1 MSLDMN
7 ALIQNAEATLVA
19 VGWKVAGSRTTFRV
33 FPRNPYRRVEL
44 TATISNAVDYRPAI
58 LLLKQR
64 LATIL
69 NILLSP
75 APGVDVL
82 QFTPAG
88 PQLCVRPYCSNQHY
102 WHAVSGTF
110 APPPLDLAGR

>member
-1 MSLDMN
+1 
-7 ALIQNAEATLVA
+7 V
-19 VGWKVAGSRTTFRV
+19 
-33 FPRNPYRRVEL
+33 
-44 TATISNAVDYRPAI
+44 TARISNAVDHRQVI